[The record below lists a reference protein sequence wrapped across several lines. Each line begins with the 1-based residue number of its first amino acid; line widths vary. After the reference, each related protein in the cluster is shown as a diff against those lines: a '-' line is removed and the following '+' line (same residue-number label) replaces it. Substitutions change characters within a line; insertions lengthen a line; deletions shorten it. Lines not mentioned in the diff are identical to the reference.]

1 MRRQSVF
8 RNSLLNPYNDHCSV
22 LSKTAFVQIGPRI
35 SMQVQRVMERYTQD
49 ATRKH
54 TTYTLSRRKTRTDT
68 HHSRALDSPLELAYT
83 HTAVFDENL
92 YCIGWMAARAQT
104 ALCCVVSLYMCPCRQ
119 DMYKQCSRSTQNAI
133 PVWKGDFKSLR
144 WLGLKIGRDYNFPQN
159 CLHPTS
165 WSSQDQNETQ

>member
-1 MRRQSVF
+1 MTTEDIRIRCPSTGLCRFGRSFNVTTTTTPNLGKLPLEISSTLTLMRRQSVF

-83 HTAVFDENL
+83 HTAVFDENPC
-92 YCIGWMAARAQT
+92 CIG
-104 ALCCVVSLYMCPCRQ
+104 
-119 DMYKQCSRSTQNAI
+119 
-133 PVWKGDFKSLR
+133 
-144 WLGLKIGRDYNFPQN
+144 
-159 CLHPTS
+159 
-165 WSSQDQNETQ
+165 